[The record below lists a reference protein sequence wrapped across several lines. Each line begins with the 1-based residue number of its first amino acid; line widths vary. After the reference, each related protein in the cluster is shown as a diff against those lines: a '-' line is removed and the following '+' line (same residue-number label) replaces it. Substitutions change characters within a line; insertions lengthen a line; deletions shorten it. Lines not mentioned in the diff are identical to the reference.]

1 MHSDQADKLTILP
14 QVMPNTSRPA
24 LPPRLQNALGQLG
37 RRWRW
42 LTMLHGIGLFV
53 LTTTALLSSGLLL
66 DLIFPL
72 PTSIRFVALGLVVT
86 GISWAG
92 YRLVIS
98 RATAEISRA
107 ELAALVE
114 RDHPELE
121 ERLTSSVELIEEDD
135 SIAGG
140 SLRDLLLEE
149 TVVAAGLVDFR
160 SVLGLRAAVIMLVW
174 AGLSAGLM
182 FGPLAVP
189 DSGHALLMTRFFL
202 PWNNL
207 ERTLLYR
214 VSVEDG
220 DRVVARGSD
229 VQITVKI
236 ASPRGSSPESHPGL
250 IPRNVWC
257 RWTTRSGNT
266 DRRLMERN
274 TDSAAYTTTWPEVL
288 EGFEFHVDADGS
300 LSRHH
305 TIRVVEPPAVTGLR
319 LDIVPPAYSGL
330 PPRTTDAVVGDV
342 TVLAGSRL
350 TWRMQFNKPIRNAR
364 LKLRGPATSTA
375 WEAALAEDGRL
386 ATVDV
391 VAETGGPLQ
400 VELIDRDGLQ
410 REDQTYRRLI
420 IRDDQPPTLSLSG
433 HDRPTAVRPTDAIV
447 VRAEATDDFGLGT
460 FELELQV
467 DPTTQDHQ
475 QVDPGR
481 LTGHQAV
488 EHFTIDL
495 SRFEL
500 PTGSRLT
507 YRVRVT
513 DNRERPAP
521 NETWSVPRVLL
532 IDPDAQPPDLA
543 DVIDRQKD
551 TRDRIEKAR
560 TESLAAR
567 TTLSATRQAA
577 LAALKNQSAFSAN
590 TTIRGTGADLRDL
603 ARRVDGIARQLT
615 AHPLWRP
622 LAPAADR
629 IARTLLPAAAARLEP
644 ALEAALADKA
654 IRLGQADDDLAQ
666 VLSAFDNLL
675 VDFDLLA
682 ALERDLLE
690 LDRLAR
696 RTGRLADDVDALS
709 ALTGDGNA
717 GETKIEQQQRQHE
730 FDRRKQ
736 DLTKQHDDLR
746 GELDGLLDRRPEVLE
761 AARQAQLSRLRALG
775 LRARELAAPQR
786 DLGRELSEE
795 TEIPPAR
802 PETSDAASVDPAS
815 TPLGRQQDLAR
826 QAASQALEIAAQL
839 GTDADAARDAAR
851 FARQAA
857 QTARQLLGGRIEDSG
872 TAAKTAA
879 RLAATAA
886 KSLED
891 ATEAQPDPVLIRRSR
906 DLANRQQTET
916 RMLAAAAGSA
926 FGRRAVRTV
935 GQQAITAATDLIVD
949 GLDRVATRLAAPP
962 VELPE
967 RGQQARDAHSVAIT
981 GRQAMDKTHQGLAA
995 SQFKTAAA
1003 AAAQAAERL
1012 EHTARLALDAA
1023 DTSERP
1029 DTPVPERVGEQVTS
1043 AVEQL
1048 EQSRKGLAE
1057 SRFDDPRNRPRR
1069 PGQKPGSKN
1078 GNKKGGKGKSAG
1090 GQAKGKGGK
1099 PGQNPGKQDGPLAK
1113 AASQL
1118 RRAAR
1123 SLSQASKNLQ
1133 PGQADPN
1140 KIAAPPGPNDPDSK
1154 DTSGKAGTG
1163 SSMAMELKRL
1173 EAELARLSGRAWGRL
1188 PGTLK
1193 TEILQAARR
1202 DPNGDYAQPIR
1213 FYFEEIS
1220 RSGRERNNGGSP

>member
-1 MHSDQADKLTILP
+1 
-14 QVMPNTSRPA
+14 
-24 LPPRLQNALGQLG
+24 
-37 RRWRW
+37 
-42 LTMLHGIGLFV
+42 MLHGIGLFI
-53 LTTTALLSSGLLL
+53 LATTALLAAGLLF
-66 DLIFPL
+66 DLILPL
-72 PTSIRFVALGLVVT
+72 PTSVRFVALGLVLS

-98 RATAEISRA
+98 RAMAEISRA

-135 SIAGG
+135 SAAEGA
-140 SLRDLLLEE
+140 LRELLLEE
-149 TVVAAGLVDFR
+149 TATATKSVDFD
-160 SVLGLRAAVIMLVW
+160 SVLGLRAAMIMLAW

-202 PWNNL
+202 PWSNL
-207 ERTLLYR
+207 QRSVLYR
-214 VSVEDG
+214 VSVENG
-220 DRVVARGSD
+220 DPVVARGSD
-229 VQITVKI
+229 VQITVRVE
-236 ASPRGSSPESHPGL
+236 SPGGSSPGAHPGPV
-250 IPRNVWC
+250 PRNVWC

-266 DRRLMERN
+266 DRRLMERV
-274 TDSAAYTTTWPEVL
+274 TGTTTYTTIWPEVL

-305 TIRVVEPPAVTGLR
+305 AVRVVEPPAITGLR
-319 LDIVPPAYSGL
+319 LDIVPPAYTRL

-350 TWRMQFNKPIRNAR
+350 TWRMQFNKPIQDAR
-364 LKLRGPATSTA
+364 LKLAGTAASTSWDAT
-375 WEAALAEDGRL
+375 LVEDGRL

-391 VAETGGPLQ
+391 IAETGGSLQ
-400 VELIDRDGLQ
+400 VELIDRDGLE
-410 REDQTYRRLI
+410 RDDQTYRRLI
-420 IRDDQPPTLSLSG
+420 IRDDHPPTLSLSG

-447 VRAEATDDFGLGT
+447 VRAEATDDFGLRT
-460 FELELQV
+460 LELELQV

-475 QVDPGR
+475 RIDPDR
-481 LTGHQAV
+481 LTGRQAV

-495 SRFEL
+495 SRFTL

-507 YRVRVT
+507 YRVHVT
-513 DNRERPAP
+513 DNRQQPAP
-521 NETWSVPRVLL
+521 NETWSTPRVLL

-560 TESLAAR
+560 SESLVAR
-567 TTLSATRQAA
+567 TALSGTRQAA
-577 LAALKNQSAFSAN
+577 LVALKNQSPFSAN
-590 TTIRGTGADLRDL
+590 NSIRRTGADLREL
-603 ARRVDGIARQLT
+603 AGRVDGIARQLAT
-615 AHPLWRP
+615 HPLWRP
-622 LAPAADR
+622 LAPPADR
-629 IARTLLPAAAARLEP
+629 IARTLLPAAAERLEP

-654 IRLGQADDDLAQ
+654 TRLGQADEDLAQ
-666 VLSAFDNLL
+666 VLSAFDQLL

-682 ALERDLLE
+682 SLERDLLE

-709 ALTGDGNA
+709 ALAAGGNA
-717 GETKIEQQQRQHE
+717 GETKIEEKQRQHD

-786 DLGRELSEE
+786 ELGRELEEE
-795 TEIPPAR
+795 TETPPAR
-802 PETSDAASVDPAS
+802 PDKSTAAPSDPTS

-826 QAASQALEIAAQL
+826 QAASQALEIASQL

-872 TAAKTAA
+872 NAAQAA
-879 RLAATAA
+879 SRLAAAAA

-891 ATEAQPDPVLIRRSR
+891 ATEAQPDPVLIRRAR

-926 FGRRAVRTV
+926 SGRRAVRTV
-935 GQQAITAATDLIVD
+935 GQQAITTATDLIVV
-949 GLDRVATRLAAPP
+949 GLDRVAIRLTAPP
-962 VELPE
+962 VKLPE
-967 RGQQARDAHSVAIT
+967 RGQQARDAHAAAIT
-981 GRQAMDKTHQGLAA
+981 SRQAMDKTGQGLAR
-995 SQFKTAAA
+995 SLFKPAAA

-1012 EHTARLALDAA
+1012 EHTARVALDAA

-1048 EQSRKGLAE
+1048 EQSRKGLAD
-1057 SRFDDPRNRPRR
+1057 SRFDDPRGSGR
-1069 PGQKPGSKN
+1069 KPGSGK
-1078 GNKKGGKGKSAG
+1078 GGKKGGKGKSSG
-1090 GQAKGKGGK
+1090 GQAKGKDGK
-1099 PGQNPGKQDGPLAK
+1099 PGQKPGTGQPGKQDGPLSKTAR
-1113 AASQL
+1113 QL
-1118 RRAAR
+1118 RKAAR

-1140 KIAAPPGPNDPDSK
+1140 KNAAPPGPNDPDSK

-1202 DPNGDYAQPIR
+1202 DPNGDYARLIR

-1220 RSGRERNNGGSP
+1220 RPGRERREEDSP

>member
-1 MHSDQADKLTILP
+1 
-14 QVMPNTSRPA
+14 MPNPPRPS
-24 LPPRLQNALGQLG
+24 LPPHVQYALGQLG

-42 LTMLHGIGLFV
+42 LTVLHGIGLFILV
-53 LTTTALLSSGLLL
+53 TTALLAAGLLL
-66 DLIFPL
+66 DLILPL
-72 PTSIRFVALGLVVT
+72 PTSVRFVALGLVVA

-92 YRLVIS
+92 YRLVIARS
-98 RATAEISRA
+98 TAKISRA

-135 SIAGG
+135 PVSEGA
-140 SLRDLLLEE
+140 LRELLLEE
-149 TVVAAGLVDFR
+149 TSAATRSVDFD
-160 SVLGLRAAVIMLVW
+160 SVLGLRAALIMLAW
-174 AGLSAGLM
+174 AGLSASLV

-202 PWNNL
+202 PWSNL
-207 ERTLLYR
+207 QRSVLYR
-214 VSVEDG
+214 VSVENG

-229 VQITVKI
+229 VQITVRVERPGGP
-236 ASPRGSSPESHPGL
+236 SPGAHPGSV
-250 IPRNVWC
+250 PRNVWC

-266 DRRLMERN
+266 DRRLMERD
-274 TDSAAYTTTWPEVL
+274 TDTATYTTIWPEVL

-305 TIRVVEPPAVTGLR
+305 AVRVVEPPAITGLR
-319 LDIVPPAYSGL
+319 LDIVPPDYTRL
-330 PPRTTDAVVGDV
+330 PPRSTDAVVGDV

-350 TWRMQFNKPIRNAR
+350 TWRMQFNKPIQNAR
-364 LKLRGPATSTA
+364 LKLSRPAASTSWNAT
-375 WEAALAEDGRL
+375 LAEDGRL

-391 VAETGGPLQ
+391 IAETGGPLQ
-400 VELIDRDGLQ
+400 VELIDRDGLE
-410 REDQTYRRLI
+410 RNDQTYRRLI
-420 IRDDQPPTLSLSG
+420 IRDDHPPTLSLSG

-447 VRAEATDDFGLGT
+447 VRAEATDDFGLRT
-460 FELELQV
+460 LELELQV
-467 DPTTQDHQ
+467 DPTTQDHLRI
-475 QVDPGR
+475 DPDR
-481 LTGHQAV
+481 LTGRQAV

-495 SRFEL
+495 SRFPL

-507 YRVRVT
+507 YRVHVT
-513 DNRERPAP
+513 DNRQRPAP
-521 NETWSVPRVLL
+521 NETWSTPRVLL

-560 TESLAAR
+560 SESMVAR
-567 TTLSATRQAA
+567 TTLSGTRQAA
-577 LAALKNQSAFSAN
+577 LVALKNQSPFSAN
-590 TTIRGTGADLRDL
+590 NSIRKTGADLREL
-603 ARRVDGIARQLT
+603 AGRVDGIAHQLA

-622 LAPAADR
+622 LAPSADR
-629 IARTLLPAAAARLEP
+629 IARTLLPAAAERLEP

-654 IRLGQADDDLAQ
+654 TRLGQADEDLAQ
-666 VLSAFDNLL
+666 VLSAFDQLL

-709 ALTGDGNA
+709 ALAGDGNA
-717 GETKIEQQQRQHE
+717 GETKIEERQRQQD

-786 DLGRELSEE
+786 DLGRELEKE

-802 PETSDAASVDPAS
+802 PDTSTAAPSDPSS

-826 QAASQALEIAAQL
+826 QAASQALEIASQL

-857 QTARQLLGGRIEDSG
+857 QTARQLLGGRIKDSG
-872 TAAKTAA
+872 DAAKTAA
-879 RLAATAA
+879 RLAVTAA

-891 ATEAQPDPVLIRRSR
+891 ATEAQPDPVLIRRAR

-916 RMLAAAAGSA
+916 RILSAAAGSA
-926 FGRRAVRTV
+926 AGRRAVRAV
-935 GQQAITAATDLIVD
+935 GQQAITTATDLLVD
-949 GLDRVATRLAAPP
+949 GLDRVATRLTAPP

-967 RGQQARDAHSVAIT
+967 HGQQARDAHAATIT
-981 GRQAMDKTHQGLAA
+981 SRQAMDKTVQGLAK
-995 SQFKTAAA
+995 SQFKPAAA

-1012 EHTARLALDAA
+1012 EHTARVALDAA

-1048 EQSRKGLAE
+1048 EQSRKGLAD
-1057 SRFDDPRNRPRR
+1057 SRFDDPRRS
-1069 PGQKPGSKN
+1069 GQKPGSRK
-1078 GNKKGGKGKSAG
+1078 GGKKGGKGKSSG

-1099 PGQNPGKQDGPLAK
+1099 PGQKPGAGQPGKQDGPLAK
-1113 AASQL
+1113 TARQL
-1118 RRAAR
+1118 RQAAR
-1123 SLSQASKNLQ
+1123 SLAQASKNLQ

-1140 KIAAPPGPNDPDSK
+1140 KNAAPPGPNDPDSK

-1202 DPNGDYAQPIR
+1202 DPNGDYARLIR

-1220 RSGRERNNGGSP
+1220 RPGRERRKEDSP

>member
-1 MHSDQADKLTILP
+1 
-14 QVMPNTSRPA
+14 MPNSSLPS
-24 LPPRLQNALGQLG
+24 LPPHLQTALGQLG

-42 LTMLHGIGLFV
+42 LTVLHGIGLFI
-53 LTTTALLSSGLLL
+53 LSTTALLATGLLL
-66 DLIFPL
+66 DLVLPL
-72 PTSIRFVALGLVVT
+72 PTSVRFVALGLVVA

-98 RATAEISRA
+98 RVMAEISRA

-114 RDHPELE
+114 RNHPELE
-121 ERLTSSVELIEEDD
+121 ERLTSSVELIEETGSDV
-135 SIAGG
+135 AGP
-140 SLRDLLLEE
+140 LRELLLEE
-149 TVVAAGLVDFR
+149 TDVASRSVDFN
-160 SVLGLRAAVIMLVW
+160 SVLGLRAATIMLAW
-174 AGLSAGLM
+174 AGLSAVLM

-189 DSGHALLMTRFFL
+189 DSGHALLMSRFFL
-202 PWNNL
+202 PWSNL
-207 ERTLLYR
+207 QRTLLYR
-214 VSVEDG
+214 VSVENG

-229 VQITVKI
+229 VQITVRVEW
-236 ASPRGSSPESHPGL
+236 PRGSSPGNHTGSA
-250 IPRNVWC
+250 PRNVWC
-257 RWTTRSGNT
+257 RWTTSSGNT
-266 DRRLMERN
+266 DRRLMERVPD
-274 TDSAAYTTTWPEVL
+274 TTTYTTTWPEVL

-305 TIRVVEPPAVTGLR
+305 TVRVVEPPAITGLR
-319 LDIVPPAYSGL
+319 LDIVPPDYTGL

-350 TWRMQFNKPIRNAR
+350 TWRMQFNKPIQDAR
-364 LKLRGPATSTA
+364 LKLAGQKNSTA
-375 WEAALAEDGRL
+375 WEAKLAEDGRQ

-391 VAETGGPLQ
+391 IAETGGPLQ
-400 VELIDRDGLQ
+400 VELIDRDGLE
-410 REDQTYRRLI
+410 RDDQTYRRLI
-420 IRDDQPPTLSLSG
+420 IRDDQPPTLTLSG

-447 VRAEATDDFGLGT
+447 VRAEATDDFGLRT
-460 FELELQV
+460 LELELQV

-475 QVDPGR
+475 RIDPDR
-481 LTGHQAV
+481 LTGRQAV

-495 SRFEL
+495 SQFKTS
-500 PTGSRLT
+500 TGSRLT

-513 DNRERPAP
+513 DNRQQPAP
-521 NETWSVPRVLL
+521 NETWSAPRVLL
-532 IDPDAQPPDLA
+532 IDPEAQPPDLA

-560 TESLAAR
+560 SESLAAR
-567 TTLSATRQAA
+567 TTLSGTRQEA
-577 LAALKNQSAFSAN
+577 LVALKNQSPFSGN
-590 TTIRGTGADLRDL
+590 NSLRKTGADLREL
-603 ARRVDGIARQLT
+603 AGRVDGIARQLA

-622 LAPAADR
+622 LAPSADR
-629 IARTLLPAAAARLEP
+629 IARTLLPAAAERIEP

-654 IRLGQADDDLAQ
+654 TRLGQADEDLAQ
-666 VLSAFDNLL
+666 VLSAFDHLL
-675 VDFDLLA
+675 VEFDLLA

-696 RTGRLADDVDALS
+696 RTGRLADDVDTLS
-709 ALTGDGNA
+709 ALAGDGNA
-717 GETKIEQQQRQHE
+717 GETKIEEQQRQHD

-746 GELDGLLDRRPEVLE
+746 EELDGLLDRRPEVLE

-775 LRARELAAPQR
+775 LRARELAAPQS
-786 DLGRELSEE
+786 DLGRELEEE
-795 TEIPPAR
+795 TEIPPAL
-802 PETSDAASVDPAS
+802 PDEPTAAPGNPAS

-826 QAASQALEIAAQL
+826 QAASQALEIASQL

-857 QTARQLLGGRIEDSG
+857 QTARQLLGGQIEDSG
-872 TAAKTAA
+872 NAAKTAA
-879 RLAATAA
+879 RLAAAAA

-891 ATEAQPDPVLIRRSR
+891 ATQAQPDPVLLRRGR

-926 FGRRAVRTV
+926 SGRRAVRVV
-935 GQQAITAATDLIVD
+935 GQQAITTATDLLVD
-949 GLDRVATRLAAPP
+949 GLDRVAARLASPP
-962 VELPE
+962 VELPDH
-967 RGQQARDAHSVAIT
+967 GQQARDAHAAALT
-981 GRQAMDKTHQGLAA
+981 GRQSMDKAHQGLAK
-995 SQFKTAAA
+995 SQFKPAAA

-1012 EHTARLALDAA
+1012 EHTARIALDAA
-1023 DTSERP
+1023 DISERP

-1048 EQSRKGLAE
+1048 EQSRKGLAA
-1057 SRFDDPRNRPRR
+1057 SRFDDPRR
-1069 PGQKPGSKN
+1069 PGRKPGSKT
-1078 GNKKGGKGKSAG
+1078 GGKKGGKGKSSG

-1099 PGQNPGKQDGPLAK
+1099 PGQKPGAGQPGKQDGPLSKTAK
-1113 AASQL
+1113 QL
-1118 RRAAR
+1118 RQAAR
-1123 SLSQASKNLQ
+1123 SLSQASKTLQ

-1140 KIAAPPGPNDPDSK
+1140 KTAAPPGPNDPDSK

-1173 EAELARLSGRAWGRL
+1173 EAELSRLSGRAWGRL

-1202 DPNGDYAQPIR
+1202 DPNGDYARLIR

-1220 RSGRERNNGGSP
+1220 RPGRERREGGSP